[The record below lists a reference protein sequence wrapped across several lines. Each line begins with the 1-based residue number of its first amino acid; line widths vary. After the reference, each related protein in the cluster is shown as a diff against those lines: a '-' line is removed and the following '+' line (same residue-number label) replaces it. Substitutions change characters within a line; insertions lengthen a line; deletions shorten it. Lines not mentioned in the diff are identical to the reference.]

1 MNGIEIVSTGY
12 AKIEKTL
19 DNQQLEQMV
28 ETSNE
33 WIVSRT
39 GILKRHLSDK
49 SSAFLA
55 IEAAKKATQNQDL
68 SQLALII
75 VATMTPEN
83 NTPSNACLVQ
93 KALGLNH
100 QSMMCFDIN
109 VACSGYVYA
118 LKVAQSL
125 LEENQYGLVIGSEQL
140 SSIVDYQDRNTC
152 ILFGDGAGA
161 VVVKAEEQGY
171 CYMAA
176 HSDGTKGEALVGSTK
191 SFLKMNGQE
200 VFKFAVRKVPE
211 LILELTGEAGIRP
224 EEIDHIV
231 LHQANQRIIEA
242 VARRLNLKDSKF
254 PVNLDKYANTSAA
267 SIPVLLDEMNRMKI
281 LKQGQSML
289 LAGFGAGLTWA
300 GCLFEW

>member
-19 DNQQLEQMV
+19 DNQQLEKMV

-55 IEAAKKATQNQDL
+55 IKAAKEATKNQDL

-93 KALGLNH
+93 QALGLNH
-100 QSMMCFDIN
+100 QQMICFDIN
-109 VACSGYVYA
+109 VACSGYIYA

-125 LEENQYGLVIGSEQL
+125 LQDNQYGLVIGSEQL
-140 SSIVDYQDRNTC
+140 SSIVDYKDRNTC
-152 ILFGDGAGA
+152 ILFGDGA
-161 VVVKAEEQGY
+161 
-171 CYMAA
+171 AA
-176 HSDGTKGEALVGSTK
+176 TLIKK
-191 SFLKMNGQE
+191 SNKLFYSYLDSAGNEDVLYAKRNDYLKMKGQD
-200 VFKFAVRKVPE
+200 VFKFAIKAIPLSMDQVLNQAKMS
-211 LILELTGEAGIRP
+211 LDD
-224 EEIDHIV
+224 IDYVIC
-231 LHQANQRIIEA
+231 HQANERIIKH
-242 VARRLNLKDSKF
+242 VYKKYQCSNKKFYMNLQE
-254 PVNLDKYANTSAA
+254 YGNTSAA
-267 SIPVLLDEMNRMKI
+267 SIPLALAKMNEEGLLQKGMKI
-281 LKQGQSML
+281 ILV
-289 LAGFGAGLTWA
+289 GFGGGLTWGA
-300 GCLFEW
+300 ILMEW